1 MAKKARTYRRYR
13 AGGKKRGTKGT
24 KGSKGSKGSKGKGT
38 KGSKKSVKTRR
49 RSNKSGS
56 KGAFGFWGLFGNKT
70 SGSSVVKSSRNINI
84 GTLPRKL
91 EGYSFYE
98 SDYDYK
104 NQEVRDERDRVQD
117 VINDNPGARDIMPD
131 ELPPKLAKSKYNNV
145 RDWLKNRNNKNK
157 LLKMTPSKYDK
168 YINMDASRSKSSG
181 AIIPS
186 VSTAEGTKIKL
197 KIMADIAG
205 ISEQRML
212 DILKGTGV

>member
-24 KGSKGSKGSKGKGT
+24 KGT
-38 KGSKKSVKTRR
+38 KGSKKSVQKKRR

-56 KGAFGFWGLFGNKT
+56 KGALFWGLFGNKK

-104 NQEVRDERDRVQD
+104 NQEVLDERDRVQD

>member
-24 KGSKGSKGSKGKGT
+24 KGT
-38 KGSKKSVKTRR
+38 KGSKKSVQKKRR

-56 KGAFGFWGLFGNKT
+56 KGALFWGLFGNKK

-104 NQEVRDERDRVQD
+104 NQEVLDERDRVQD

-186 VSTAEGTKIKL
+186 VGTAEGNKIKL